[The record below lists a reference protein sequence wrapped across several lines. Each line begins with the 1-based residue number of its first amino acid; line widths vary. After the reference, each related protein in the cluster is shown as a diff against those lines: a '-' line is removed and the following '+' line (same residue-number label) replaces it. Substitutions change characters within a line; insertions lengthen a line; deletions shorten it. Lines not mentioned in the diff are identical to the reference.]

1 MEKKSNT
8 GLIIA
13 LSVAFAVVF
22 MGIIAAVAFFV
33 GGRFVKS
40 PEVRMTAGFANM
52 MLEIA
57 QYDSSLSEEI
67 DFAAIE
73 EYKKTGT
80 IHTDTD
86 VSITVPES
94 EIGNMSFNIDALT
107 NISQKKANC
116 DIGVGVYGFE
126 VQFADIAATSDTL
139 YISLPMFLKD
149 TYSLGLTQLGKDFNN
164 SQWAKLL
171 DTELPEDYS
180 IALFESS
187 DEEEE
192 PTGNWNQFYQTVKEN
207 VRYQN
212 IAEKKDGCTGVRT
225 LLEQEAANLCVEALA
240 ADMRESASYE
250 AYQSRPQNMQKGED
264 LDKAI
269 EVLESVRFETDCML
283 DFYFDNK
290 GRIVNIVTP
299 ADIEMEDGSAVS
311 VEIVFSGEERVLDVI
326 EGNIYVKDGGS
337 IYYIGIDRNADVSDT
352 LYSED
357 LEISLQTDSHDNDML
372 FSYQNE
378 FGKEDLD
385 FDMEIYIEIPDNN
398 LRLQADGEFTDIVK
412 GESYTFR
419 INNAK
424 LEVDDE
430 NLCYASVVS
439 KLEPSNKDPE
449 IPDDAKDLLTMDTS
463 EIQML
468 IYEALSSLRT
478 LNYD

>member
-1 MEKKSNT
+1 MKKKSNT

-22 MGIIAAVAFFV
+22 MGIIAAAAFFV
-33 GGRFVKS
+33 GGRLVKS

-57 QYDSSLSEEI
+57 EYDSSLSEKI
-67 DFAAIE
+67 DFDSIRALGDA
-73 EYKKTGT
+73 GT
-80 IHTDTD
+80 MHMDTD
-86 VSITVPES
+86 VSVTMPDS
-94 EIGNMSFNIDALT
+94 EIGNMSFRFDTLT
-107 NISQKKANC
+107 NRSEKKAAC

-126 VQFADIAATSDTL
+126 VSFADIAATEDTL
-139 YISLPMFLKD
+139 YVSLPMLLKD
-149 TYSLGLTQLGKDFNN
+149 TYSVGLTRLGEDFNN

-180 IALFESS
+180 IALFERSD
-187 DEEEE
+187 DEEES
-192 PTGNWNQFYQTVKEN
+192 TGNFNQFYRTVKEN
-207 VRYQN
+207 VKYQN
-212 IAEKKDGCTGVRT
+212 ITEKKDGYTGVRV

-250 AYQSRPQNMQKGED
+250 AYKSRPQNMQKGED

-269 EVLESVRFETDCML
+269 EALETVRFETDCMF

-299 ADIEMEDGSAVS
+299 ADIEMEDGSALS
-311 VEIVFSGEERVLDVI
+311 VEIVFSGKERVLDVI

-337 IYYIGIDRNADVSDT
+337 IYYIGIDREADVSDT
-352 LYSED
+352 LYSEKF
-357 LEISLQTDSHDNDML
+357 EISLQTDDHDNDML

-385 FDMEIYIEIPDNN
+385 FDMEIYIEIPDNS
-398 LRLQADGEFTDIVK
+398 LWFGADGEFTDIVK

-419 INNAK
+419 MNNAK

-430 NLCYASVVS
+430 QLCYASIVS
-439 KLEPSNKDPE
+439 KIEPSDKEPE
-449 IPDDAKDLLTMDTS
+449 IPDSARDLLALDSS
-463 EIQML
+463 EIQQL
-468 IYEALSSLRT
+468 IYEALISIRT